1 MVTEILIIIM
11 GIITHQTITTEMVV
25 IGEMTDI
32 ITAMTFIITMI
43 REDHIIMAMAERK
56 YL

>member
-1 MVTEILIIIM
+1 M
-11 GIITHQTITTEMVV
+11 GIIMLQVIIMEVVV

-32 ITAMTFIITMI
+32 ITATTFIITMI

>member
-1 MVTEILIIIM
+1 M